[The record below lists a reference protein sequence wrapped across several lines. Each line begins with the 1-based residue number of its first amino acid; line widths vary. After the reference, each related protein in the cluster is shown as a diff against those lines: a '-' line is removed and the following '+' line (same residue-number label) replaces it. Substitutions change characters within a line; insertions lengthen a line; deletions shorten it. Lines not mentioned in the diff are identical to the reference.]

1 MSRFILVAMV
11 LAVTVAGCNRFPDNG
26 LQIAANLPP
35 DDSCT
40 VTADQDIRL
49 LRGIYDLA
57 YPSDYVIA
65 PLLKSYLT
73 SAALEFQGE
82 VSNLQVH
89 NFDITLLLPDG
100 SVPAL
105 PEGLVNPYR
114 VNTSAVI
121 PGNEQGGGSS
131 EEVAAAIGIP
141 ASYQD
146 ALRGVV
152 AETGFASVL
161 LDIRAIGTTAGGFTQ
176 TSGAFSW
183 PVDLCDGCLENC
195 TATAEELDGSC
206 LPGQDVWPYCRCG
219 DHAAEPP
226 EVCDGTDLTGQDCV
240 SQGFGGGTLT
250 CLSDCSGFDTS
261 ACTP

>member
-1 MSRFILVAMV
+1 MV

-35 DDSCT
+35 NDSCV

-49 LRGIYDLA
+49 LRGLYDLGYRSA
-57 YPSDYVIA
+57 SGQPRDYVIA

-73 SAALEFQGE
+73 SATLEFQGE

-100 SVPAL
+100 SAPAL

-114 VNTSAVI
+114 VNTSAAI
-121 PGNEQGGGSS
+121 PGNEQGGGST

-146 ALRGVV
+146 ALRTVV
-152 AETGFASVL
+152 ADTGFTSVL
-161 LDIRAIGTTAGGFTQ
+161 LDIRAVGTTAGGFTQ
-176 TSGAFSW
+176 TSGSFSW
-183 PVDLCDGCLENC
+183 PVDLCDGCLEIC
-195 TATAEELDGSC
+195 TTTEDELNASC

-219 DHAAEPP
+219 DDTAEPP

-240 SQGFGGGTLT
+240 SQGFSGGTLT

>member
-114 VNTSAVI
+114 VNTSAVL
-121 PGNEQGGGSS
+121 PGNEQGGGST

-146 ALRGVV
+146 ALRAVV

-176 TSGAFSW
+176 TSGSFSW
-183 PVDLCDGCLENC
+183 PVDLCDGCLAVDDPLLCLADDVLE
-195 TATAEELDGSC
+195 SC
-206 LPGQDVWPYCRCG
+206 LPGQDIWPYCTAPPPPP
-219 DHAAEPP
+219 AAP
-226 EVCDGTDLTGQDCV
+226 
-240 SQGFGGGTLT
+240 
-250 CLSDCSGFDTS
+250 
-261 ACTP
+261 